1 METQEKSPAKQIVR
15 APAQALAVRSA
26 ALVTRGLRDLARD
39 SNWLIKKVF
48 TGRSSQLVI
57 SPAGEVCALSPL
69 VRQGT
74 ERIALYDI
82 ERGVPT
88 IALAVPGEPDVCPPG
103 LPAAFAWSPTARH
116 LVAAWGGW
124 LPELHAFDLHGKVFL
139 GGFGDFKSFPSCVTW
154 SDTGN
159 YFAAASRGGGEARLR
174 LWPASKQSAAMP
186 FAADPVAELRAPISS
201 DNWFQTQSVDAE
213 SGDEGVFSGFGR
225 TAFSPDEGTLA
236 SVVEIEGEWA
246 DDSIVLL
253 DVPSLRRLQVIPAQG
268 RITDIAWTPDSR
280 QLIYC
285 SAGQAYRL
293 TRERD
298 SSPNRLAES
307 AVLTFRRRTL
317 RLPSAIAVV
326 PVLQFVAQEFRQG
339 PLVPRGFE
347 PAHGFRRIRR
357 RRRRQHSLVARRL
370 QSLRRHRRRPRLHLR
385 SSASNSCQR
394 LVHSSPIHLTLS
406 SAVIDQIQFVPRNP
420 VISPPS

>member
-57 SPAGEVCALSPL
+57 SPAGEVCSLSPL

-103 LPAAFAWSPTARH
+103 LAAAFAWSPTARH
-116 LVAAWGGW
+116 LVAAWDGW
-124 LPELHAFDLHGKVFL
+124 LPELHAFDLYGKVFL
-139 GGFGDFKSFPSCVTW
+139 GGFGDFKSFPSCLAW

-174 LWPASKQSAAMP
+174 LWPASKQSPAALP
-186 FAADPVAELRAPISS
+186 FAADPAAELRPPSS
-201 DNWFQTQSVDAE
+201 GDNWFETQSVDAE
-213 SGDEGVFSGFGR
+213 SGDEGLFSGFGR

-253 DVPSLRRLQVIPAQG
+253 DVPTLRRQQVIPARG
-268 RITDIAWTPDSR
+268 RITDLTWTPDSR
-280 QLIYC
+280 ELIYC
-285 SAGQAYRL
+285 SAGQAYRVTGQSVEPPAEPQVLPFGAELCACHPQLPLCLCFSSWLKNSAKGRLFLVDLSRL
-293 TRERD
+293 TVFDEYAAEGVVNIRWSLD
-298 SSPNRLAES
+298 GSKAYAVTADGLAYIYD
-307 AVLTFRRRTL
+307 
-317 RLPSAIAVV
+317 P
-326 PVLQFVAQEFRQG
+326 
-339 PLVPRGFE
+339 PL
-347 PAHGFRRIRR
+347 
-357 RRRRQHSLVARRL
+357 L
-370 QSLRRHRRRPRLHLR
+370 
-385 SSASNSCQR
+385 
-394 LVHSSPIHLTLS
+394 
-406 SAVIDQIQFVPRNP
+406 
-420 VISPPS
+420 

>member
-48 TGRSSQLVI
+48 TGKSSQLVI

-88 IALAVPGEPDVCPPG
+88 IALAVPGEPDVCPPS

-174 LWPASKQSAAMP
+174 LWLASKQSAAMP

-268 RITDIAWTPDSR
+268 RITDISWTADSR

-285 SAGQAYRL
+285 SAGQAYRVTGQSAEPPAEPQVL
-293 TRERD
+293 PFGAELCACHPQLPLCLCF
-298 SSPNRLAES
+298 SSWLKNSAKGRLFLVDLNRLTVFDEYAAEGVVNLRWS
-307 AVLTFRRRTL
+307 LDGSKAYAVTADGLAYIYD
-317 RLPSAIAVV
+317 P
-326 PVLQFVAQEFRQG
+326 
-339 PLVPRGFE
+339 PL
-347 PAHGFRRIRR
+347 
-357 RRRRQHSLVARRL
+357 L
-370 QSLRRHRRRPRLHLR
+370 
-385 SSASNSCQR
+385 
-394 LVHSSPIHLTLS
+394 
-406 SAVIDQIQFVPRNP
+406 
-420 VISPPS
+420 

>member
-57 SPAGEVCALSPL
+57 SPAGEVCALSPM

-88 IALAVPGEPDVCPPG
+88 LALVVPGEPDVCPPD
-103 LPAAFAWSPTARH
+103 LPAAFAWSPTARN

-124 LPELHAFDLHGKVFL
+124 LPELHVFDLHGKVFL

-174 LWPASKQSAAMP
+174 LWPVSRQSPAAMP
-186 FAADPVAELRAPISS
+186 FAAEPVAELGAPGSS
-201 DNWFQTQSVDAE
+201 ENWLETQTVDSE
-213 SGDEGVFSGFGR
+213 PSDEGAFSGFGR

-253 DVPSLRRLQVIPAQG
+253 DVPTLRRLQVIPAQG
-268 RITDIAWTPDSR
+268 RITDIAWMPDSR

-293 TRERD
+293 AAGAVVQDAERLRTLGGRSF
-298 SSPNRLAES
+298 SSDMTPASPSGVLTPEASALTSPETWEAKPLPFGAELCACHPQLPLCLCFSSWLKNSAKGRLFLVDLNRLVVFDECAAEGVVNIRWS
-307 AVLTFRRRTL
+307 LDGSKAYAVTADGLAYIYD
-317 RLPSAIAVV
+317 P
-326 PVLQFVAQEFRQG
+326 
-339 PLVPRGFE
+339 PL
-347 PAHGFRRIRR
+347 
-357 RRRRQHSLVARRL
+357 L
-370 QSLRRHRRRPRLHLR
+370 
-385 SSASNSCQR
+385 
-394 LVHSSPIHLTLS
+394 
-406 SAVIDQIQFVPRNP
+406 
-420 VISPPS
+420 

>member
-1 METQEKSPAKQIVR
+1 METQEKSPTKQIVR

-57 SPAGEVCALSPL
+57 SPAGEVCALSPM

-88 IALAVPGEPDVCPPG
+88 LALAVTGEPDVCPMG

-124 LPELHAFDLHGKVFL
+124 LPELHVFDLHGKVFL

-174 LWPASKQSAAMP
+174 LWPVSKQSPAAMP
-186 FAADPVAELRAPISS
+186 FAAEPVAELGAPGAPE
-201 DNWFQTQSVDAE
+201 NWLEAQTVEAE
-213 SGDEGVFSGFGR
+213 PSDEGAFSGFGR
-225 TAFSPDEGTLA
+225 TAFSPDESTLA
-236 SVVEIEGEWA
+236 SVVEIAGEWA
-246 DDSIVLL
+246 DDSILLL
-253 DVPSLRRLQVIPAQG
+253 DVFTLRRRLVIPAQG
-268 RITDIAWTPDSR
+268 HVTDIAWTPDGR

-285 SAGQAYRL
+285 SAGQAYCVPVAQSSNPLAEPQALPFGAELCACHPQLPLCLCFSSWLKNSAKGRL
-293 TRERD
+293 FLVD
-298 SSPNRLAES
+298 LNRLVVFDECAAEGVVNIRWS
-307 AVLTFRRRTL
+307 LDGSKAYAVTADGLAYIYD
-317 RLPSAIAVV
+317 P
-326 PVLQFVAQEFRQG
+326 
-339 PLVPRGFE
+339 PL
-347 PAHGFRRIRR
+347 
-357 RRRRQHSLVARRL
+357 L
-370 QSLRRHRRRPRLHLR
+370 
-385 SSASNSCQR
+385 
-394 LVHSSPIHLTLS
+394 
-406 SAVIDQIQFVPRNP
+406 
-420 VISPPS
+420 

>member
-57 SPAGEVCALSPL
+57 SPAGELCALSPL

-74 ERIALYDI
+74 DRIALYDI

-124 LPELHAFDLHGKVFL
+124 LPELHAFDLHSKVFL
-139 GGFGDFKSFPSCVTW
+139 GGFGDFKSFPSYMTW

-159 YFAAASRGGGEARLR
+159 YLAAASRGGAEARLR
-174 LWPASKQSAAMP
+174 LWPASKQSAALP
-186 FAADPVAELRAPISS
+186 FAADPVAELRAPSSS

-253 DVPSLRRLQVIPAQG
+253 DVPSLRRQQVIPAQG
-268 RITDIAWTPDSR
+268 RITDLSWTPDSR

-285 SAGQAYRL
+285 SAGQAYRVTGQSAEPSAEPQVL
-293 TRERD
+293 PFGAELCACHPQLPLCLCF
-298 SSPNRLAES
+298 SSWLKNSAKGRLFLVDLNRLTVFDEYAAEGVVNIRWS
-307 AVLTFRRRTL
+307 LDGSKAYAVTADGLAYIYD
-317 RLPSAIAVV
+317 P
-326 PVLQFVAQEFRQG
+326 
-339 PLVPRGFE
+339 PL
-347 PAHGFRRIRR
+347 
-357 RRRRQHSLVARRL
+357 L
-370 QSLRRHRRRPRLHLR
+370 
-385 SSASNSCQR
+385 
-394 LVHSSPIHLTLS
+394 
-406 SAVIDQIQFVPRNP
+406 
-420 VISPPS
+420 

>member
-48 TGRSSQLVI
+48 AGRSSQLVI
-57 SPAGEVCALSPL
+57 SPAGELCALSPL

-88 IALAVPGEPDVCPPG
+88 LALVVPGEPDVCPLG

-116 LVAAWGGW
+116 LVAAWDGW
-124 LPELHAFDLHGKVFL
+124 LPELHVFDLHGKVFL

-154 SDTGN
+154 SDRGN

-174 LWPASKQSAAMP
+174 LWPVSKQSPAAMP
-186 FAADPVAELRAPISS
+186 FAAEPAAELGAPGAGS
-201 DNWFQTQSVDAE
+201 NWLGTQAVDAE
-213 SGDEGVFSGFGR
+213 PSDEGAFSGFGR
-225 TAFSPDEGTLA
+225 TAFSGDEGTLA
-236 SVVEIEGEWA
+236 SVVEMEGEWA

-253 DVPSLRRLQVIPAQG
+253 DVPTLRRQQVIPAQG
-268 RITDIAWTPDSR
+268 HITDIAWTPDSR

-285 SAGQAYRL
+285 SAGQAYRVPGQSAEPEPL
-293 TRERD
+293 PFGAELCACHPQLPLCLCF
-298 SSPNRLAES
+298 SSWLKNSAKGRLFLVDLNRMVVFDEYAAEGVVNIRWSLDGSKAYAVTADGLAYIYD
-307 AVLTFRRRTL
+307 
-317 RLPSAIAVV
+317 P
-326 PVLQFVAQEFRQG
+326 
-339 PLVPRGFE
+339 PL
-347 PAHGFRRIRR
+347 
-357 RRRRQHSLVARRL
+357 L
-370 QSLRRHRRRPRLHLR
+370 
-385 SSASNSCQR
+385 
-394 LVHSSPIHLTLS
+394 
-406 SAVIDQIQFVPRNP
+406 
-420 VISPPS
+420 

>member
-1 METQEKSPAKQIVR
+1 METQEKSTAKQIVR

-57 SPAGEVCALSPL
+57 SPAGEVCALSPM

-88 IALAVPGEPDVCPPG
+88 LALVVPGEPDVCPPG
-103 LPAAFAWSPTARH
+103 LSAAFTWSPTARH

-124 LPELHAFDLHGKVFL
+124 LPELHVFDLHGKVFL
-139 GGFGDFKSFPSCVTW
+139 GGFGDFESFPSCVTW

-159 YFAAASRGGGEARLR
+159 YLAAASRGGGEARLR
-174 LWPASKQSAAMP
+174 LWPASKQSPSAMP
-186 FAADPVAELRAPISS
+186 FAADPVAELGAPTSGQ
-201 DNWFQTQSVDAE
+201 NWLEPKTREPQTADAE
-213 SGDEGVFSGFGR
+213 PGDEGVFSGFGR

-246 DDSIVLL
+246 DDSIILL
-253 DVPSLRRLQVIPAQG
+253 DVPTLRRLQVIPAQG
-268 RITDIAWTPDSR
+268 HITDTAWTPDSS

-285 SAGQAYRL
+285 SAGQAYRAAGQSTEPEAL
-293 TRERD
+293 PFGAELCACHPRLPICLCF
-298 SSPNRLAES
+298 SSWLKNSAKGRLFLVDLNRLEVFDEYAAEGVVNIRWS
-307 AVLTFRRRTL
+307 LDGSKAYAVTADGLAYIYD
-317 RLPSAIAVV
+317 P
-326 PVLQFVAQEFRQG
+326 
-339 PLVPRGFE
+339 PL
-347 PAHGFRRIRR
+347 
-357 RRRRQHSLVARRL
+357 L
-370 QSLRRHRRRPRLHLR
+370 
-385 SSASNSCQR
+385 
-394 LVHSSPIHLTLS
+394 
-406 SAVIDQIQFVPRNP
+406 
-420 VISPPS
+420 